1 MIDITELHRKA
12 MEFADQA
19 AAERRR
25 GSHDRALALTCQ
37 AFELERDAAR
47 EIENQ
52 LEFEPTRS
60 VLHRSA
66 ASLALECHEVR
77 EAERLIGRALSGNPP
92 DEIAEELRDLL
103 EDVYFKRHLSLRGVV
118 LQPDELQLSLEGNAV
133 GFGIAPTSHF
143 LTRVRDV
150 ETLIFRTAERRL
162 GREFRE
168 AGRRSKELADNL
180 ELYLSV
186 PRAASFAV
194 SLRIGSAQ
202 LELPGMSFPR
212 EVIADLFD
220 CFELLDAGDLQEL
233 EQRIPEETYFRNFV
247 GLAEKIAPDGERVR
261 RVGFTTTTDQGE
273 RQVALSLRREQ
284 IRGGAISPKPS
295 ESKPIAEVRGILLE
309 ADATS
314 RREGRIQV
322 VDQGGRTHRLNVP
335 RGMMSDIVKPMFEE
349 RVIVTAR
356 PKGRGYLLESIAIDE
371 AFESDE
377 SGSLVPRE

>member
-1 MIDITELHRKA
+1 MPNVTQLHRKA

-25 GSHDRALALTCQ
+25 GSRDSALELTRR

-66 ASLALECHEVR
+66 ASLALECGEVR
-77 EAERLIGRALSGNPP
+77 EAERLIGRALSGSPP
-92 DEIAEELRDLL
+92 EEIAEELRDLL
-103 EDVYFKRHLSLRGVV
+103 EDVYFHRHLSLRGIV
-118 LQPDELQLSLEGNAV
+118 LQPDAFQLSLEGEAV
-133 GFGIAPTSHF
+133 GFGIAPTNYF
-143 LTRVRDV
+143 LPRVRDV
-150 ETLIFRTAERRL
+150 ETLIFRTAERRR

-168 AGRRSKELADNL
+168 AGRRPKELTEKL

-194 SLRIGSAQ
+194 SFRIGSAQ
-202 LELPGMSFPR
+202 LELELPGISFPR

-220 CFELLDAGDLQEL
+220 CFELLNAGDVQEL
-233 EQRIPEETYFRNFV
+233 EQRIPDESYLRNFI

-261 RVGFTTTTDQGE
+261 RVGFTTITDQGE
-273 RQVALSLRREQ
+273 RRVALSPRRER
-284 IRGGAISPKPS
+284 IRRGAIAPKPT
-295 ESKPIAEVRGILLE
+295 EPEPMAEVQGILLV
-309 ADATS
+309 ADAKS
-314 RREGRIQV
+314 LQQGRIQI
-322 VDQGGRTHRLNVP
+322 VDEDGKAHRFIVP

-356 PKGRGYLLESIAIDE
+356 RKGKGFLLESIDLLEDE
-371 AFESDE
+371 GAA
-377 SGSLVPRE
+377 